1 VAPLKKDF
9 ILITSLA
16 EKANVDIHPATRLGP
31 VHYTVADL
39 ERQLNFYQER
49 LGFQL
54 NWREGRSAGL
64 GAGGQDLL
72 KLTEAP
78 GARRVR
84 GTAGLY
90 HTAFLLPTRL
100 ALAQVILNIAQT
112 RTPVEGGSNH
122 GTHLALYLPD
132 AEGNGIELAWDFPRA
147 VWEPLVAKMRSGNLQ
162 ELMHVM
168 RQPLDIEG
176 LLDEAQRAAT
186 PWAGLP
192 AGTTVG
198 HVHLHVADL
207 DATARFYHNVLGF
220 EMIFKMPEMAAAF
233 FGAGGYHH
241 HIGANLWNGPNAP
254 PAPPYATGLRY
265 FTIVLPNQEELD
277 RALRRVE
284 QAGLAQETSDDGLL
298 VRDPAHI
305 GLKLTVGE

>member
-1 VAPLKKDF
+1 M
-9 ILITSLA
+9 ITQTPITESIT
-16 EKANVDIHPATRLGP
+16 EIHPATRLGP

-39 ERQLNFYQER
+39 ERQLSFYQER
-49 LGFQL
+49 LGFHL
-54 NWREGRSAGL
+54 NWREGHAAGL

-72 KLTEAP
+72 KLTAVP

-90 HTAFLLPTRL
+90 HTAFLFPTRL
-100 ALAQVILNIAQT
+100 ALAQAILNIAQT

-132 AEGNGIELAWDFPRA
+132 AEGNGIELAWDFPRE
-147 VWEPLVAKMRSGNLQ
+147 VWEPLVAKMRTGNMQ

-168 RQPLDIEG
+168 RQPLDIDG
-176 LLDEAQRAAT
+176 LLEEAQRATT

-192 AGTTVG
+192 AGTSVG

-207 DATARFYHNVLGF
+207 DATARFYHTVLGF
-220 EMIFKMPEMAAAF
+220 EMIFKVPEMAAAF

-241 HIGANLWNGPNAP
+241 HIGTNLWNGPNVP
-254 PAPPYATGLRY
+254 PAPAEATGLRY
-265 FTIVLPNQEELD
+265 FTVVLPNQDELN
-277 RALRRVE
+277 RALKRIQ
-284 QAGLAQETSDDGLL
+284 QAGFTQEPFEGGWL

-305 GLKLTVGE
+305 GLHLVAASVVS

>member
-1 VAPLKKDF
+1 
-9 ILITSLA
+9 
-16 EKANVDIHPATRLGP
+16 

-54 NWREGRSAGL
+54 NWRDGASAGL

-72 KLTEAP
+72 KLTQVP

-90 HTAFLLPTRL
+90 HTAFLFPARL

-132 AEGNGIELAWDFPRA
+132 AEGNGIELAWDFPRE
-147 VWEPLVAKMRSGNLQ
+147 VWEPLVEKMRRGNMQ

-176 LLDEAQRAAT
+176 LLAEAQRAAT

-198 HVHLHVADL
+198 HVHLHVAGL
-207 DATARFYHNVLGF
+207 DATAQFYRNVLGF
-220 EMIFKMPEMAAAF
+220 EMIFKLPEMAAAF
-233 FGAGGYHH
+233 FSAGGYHH
-241 HIGANLWNGPNAP
+241 HIGTNLWNGPNVP
-254 PAPPYATGLRY
+254 PASAEATGLRY
-265 FTIVLPNQEELD
+265 FTIVLPNPDELN
-277 RALRRVE
+277 RAILRLE
-284 QAGLAQETSDDGLL
+284 QAGLPHESSANGLF
-298 VRDPAHI
+298 VRDPAGI
-305 GLKLTVGE
+305 GVQLAAGE

>member
-1 VAPLKKDF
+1 MTPTPTTETTP
-9 ILITSLA
+9 I
-16 EKANVDIHPATRLGP
+16 IHPATRLGP

-39 ERQLNFYQER
+39 ERQISFYQER
-49 LGFQL
+49 LGFKL
-54 NWREGRSAGL
+54 HWREGHTAGL
-64 GAGGQDLL
+64 GVGGPDLL
-72 KLTEAP
+72 QFTEVH

-84 GTAGLY
+84 GTTGLY

-100 ALAQVILNIAQT
+100 ALAQVIGHIAQM

-147 VWEPLVAKMRSGNLQ
+147 VWEPIVAQMRGGNLQ

-176 LLDEAQRAAT
+176 LLAEAESAPT

-207 DATARFYHNVLGF
+207 TATALFYHAVLGF
-220 EMIFKMPEMAAAF
+220 ETIFNIAEMGAAF
-233 FGAGGYHH
+233 FSAGGYHH
-241 HIGANLWNGPNAP
+241 HIGTNLWNGPGAR
-254 PAPPYATGLRY
+254 PAPADATGLRS
-265 FTIVLPNQEELD
+265 FTVVLPDPAELE
-277 RALRRVE
+277 RVLSRL
-284 QAGLAQETSDDGLL
+284 QHAGFAPEAVAEGHL
-298 VRDPAHI
+298 VRDPAQI
-305 GLKLTVGE
+305 GLRLVVEAAAN